1 MKQEQREIE
10 RSAREAWKW
19 QNPTEL
25 SSRFLRRRQLTIAN
39 KAACC
44 TPSTTAKDMTG
55 QGVKQ
60 VLQWIQGD
68 GMFPSYT

>member
-1 MKQEQREIE
+1 MNLNWFAAEYLMKQEQREIE

-44 TPSTTAKDMTG
+44 PPSCC
-55 QGVKQ
+55 
-60 VLQWIQGD
+60 
-68 GMFPSYT
+68 